1 MRLIMENEEIKNE
14 KFNNTENSEKNN
26 EAKVAEVV
34 ENRNTQGSKK
44 EDRKGLA
51 IAAMVLGIVSIVFC
65 CVYWVSIICA
75 ILAII
80 FGIVAIKSS
89 GKGMAISGIVTG
101 SIGIFIS
108 LFVTIFLIGISSV
121 IYNEAVDVIKDN
133 DWDDYEYNYDWDDS
147 GYEYYFD
154 DFRTNRT

>member
-1 MRLIMENEEIKNE
+1 MENEEIKNE

-121 IYNEAVDVIKDN
+121 IYNETVDVIKDN

>member
-1 MRLIMENEEIKNE
+1 MENEEIKNE
-14 KFNNTENSEKNN
+14 KFNNTENSEKKD
-26 EAKVAEVV
+26 EVKVAEVV
-34 ENRNTQGSKK
+34 ENKNTKEPKK

-108 LFVTIFLIGISSV
+108 LFVTILLIGLSSV
-121 IYNEAVDVIKDN
+121 IYNQAVDVIKDN
-133 DWDDYEYNYDWDDS
+133 NWDEYKYNYDWDDS

>member
-1 MRLIMENEEIKNE
+1 MENEEIKNE

>member
-1 MRLIMENEEIKNE
+1 MENEEIKNE

-108 LFVTIFLIGISSV
+108 LFVTIFLIGVSSV

>member
-1 MRLIMENEEIKNE
+1 MENEE
-14 KFNNTENSEKNN
+14 
-26 EAKVAEVV
+26 V

>member
-1 MRLIMENEEIKNE
+1 MENEEIKNE

-101 SIGIFIS
+101 SIGIFIY

>member
-1 MRLIMENEEIKNE
+1 MENEEIKNE

-108 LFVTIFLIGISSV
+108 LFVTIFLIGLSSV
-121 IYNEAVDVIKDN
+121 IYNQAVDVIKDN
-133 DWDDYEYNYDWDDS
+133 NWDDYEYNYDWDDS